1 MLLRR
6 AAHFIC
12 LMILFA
18 GAATHAE
25 EAGLTDPIAGFN
37 GMFLPGTWVPVH
49 TVLESPDTAF
59 RGDLVFTVTETGATR
74 YRIIRRIEMDSA
86 GSLPIEIVIPTP
98 ASEFEVDA
106 SLRPDDGRVRNA
118 TWALSAPAR
127 SGRIVLVVGR
137 PGALD
142 LLDRIRGTMADNASV
157 IYASPHELPADP
169 LGYDTVDTVVLYDS
183 RLARLPAATVAALD
197 VWVRRGGRV
206 ITVGGAHLSPADGK
220 VIRPLLPG
228 RVGDLTQGMP
238 SEWNALFPLGII
250 GRSTNILY
258 SRFHPDE
265 RAQTV
270 PRHGIPLITYE
281 DRGKGSLAFVATGV
295 ATLGR
300 IAMPGSGIWREAFPP
315 LSPVGRVRVPTM
327 TRRSA
332 RDSVVGEAIISD
344 GLRLFPGRG
353 TVALIG
359 LLYVVLISVLARRLS
374 RSHLPARAAVLR
386 PASLAMAVSALL
398 LIGAARGSWTR
409 PATVAEGELF
419 RGSALS
425 HGSEPTPGIVE
436 KDLIA
441 ASRTGAGLKIG
452 LPAALQPVPLAGR
465 TVSVRQEA
473 SETALLTSL
482 GRGEQNY
489 HFLQTTLSLDVTAGL
504 SLSSRGV
511 NLSLHNASIRRLSDA
526 VLLWDGRLFELG
538 DIEREATFRTNLIT
552 AVSHRSM
559 QRSMGLK
566 RARMLRRFSEVMV
579 SGIGPVLIAFIDE
592 PLVPVSVPSTYGRSA
607 VTVAMFSL
615 QHPLLSGI
623 RGSR

>member
-1 MLLRR
+1 
-6 AAHFIC
+6 
-12 LMILFA
+12 MIVVV
-18 GAATHAE
+18 GAATHGE
-25 EAGLTDPIAGFN
+25 EVSLTDPIPGFN

-49 TVLESPDTAF
+49 TVLVSPEAAF
-59 RGDLVFTVTETGATR
+59 RGDLVFTVTETGTTR
-74 YRIIRRIEMDSA
+74 YRVIRRIEMQSA
-86 GSLPIEIVIPTP
+86 GSLPLEFVIPTP

-106 SLRPDDGRVRNA
+106 SLRPDEGRVQNA

-142 LLDRIRGTMADNASV
+142 LLERIRGTMADNASV
-157 IYASPHELPADP
+157 IYGSPEELPADP

-183 RLARLPAATVAALD
+183 RLARLSAETVAALD

-206 ITVGGAHLSPADGK
+206 ITVGGAHLSPADGT

-228 RVGDLTQGMP
+228 RVGDLTRGMP

-250 GRSTNILY
+250 GRSANILY
-258 SRFHPDE
+258 SRFHPDA

-270 PRHGIPLITYE
+270 PRRGTPIITYE

-327 TRRSA
+327 IRRTA
-332 RDSVVGEAIISD
+332 RDSVVGEAIVSD
-344 GLRLFPGRG
+344 GPRLFPARG
-353 TVALIG
+353 TVALLG
-359 LLYVVLISVLARRLS
+359 LLYIVVISVLARRLS
-374 RSHLPARAAVLR
+374 RSHLPGHAAVLR
-386 PASLAMAVSALL
+386 PASLAIAVSALL
-398 LIGAARGSWTR
+398 LLGAARGSWTR
-409 PATVAEGELF
+409 PATIAEGELF

-441 ASRTGAGLKIG
+441 ASRTGARLEIG

-465 TVSVRQEA
+465 TVYVRQEA
-473 SETALLTSL
+473 SETRLLTSL
-482 GRGEQNY
+482 GRGERNY

-504 SLSSRGV
+504 ALSSRGV
-511 NLSLHNASIRRLSDA
+511 NLSLRNASVRHLSDA
-526 VLLWDGRLFELG
+526 VLLWNGRLFALG
-538 DIEREATFRTNLIT
+538 DIGRGTTFRTNLATEI
-552 AVSHRSM
+552 SYRSM
-559 QRSMGLK
+559 QRTLGVR
-566 RARMLRRFSEVMV
+566 RARMLRRFSEVAM
-579 SGIGPVLIAFIDE
+579 SGIGPIVIAFIEE
-592 PLVPVSVPSTYGRSA
+592 PLVPVSVPGTYGRSA

>member
-6 AAHFIC
+6 TAYFIG
-12 LMILFA
+12 LLIVFA
-18 GAATHAE
+18 VPVTHAE
-25 EAGLTDPIAGFN
+25 EVSLTDPIAGFN
-37 GMFLPGTWVPVH
+37 GMFLPGSWVPVH
-49 TVLESPDTAF
+49 TALVSPEAAF
-59 RGDLVFTVTETGATR
+59 RGDLVFTVTETGTTR
-74 YRIIRRIEMDSA
+74 YRIIRRVEMESP

-106 SLRPDDGRVRNA
+106 SLRPGGGRVQNA

-127 SGRIVLVVGR
+127 AARIVLVVGR
-137 PGALD
+137 PGALA
-142 LLDRIRGTMADNASV
+142 LLEHIRGTMADNASV
-157 IYASPHELPADP
+157 IYAGPDELPADP

-183 RLARLPAATVAALD
+183 RLARLSAETVAALD

-206 ITVGGAHLSPADGK
+206 ITVGGAHLSPADGT

-238 SEWNALFPLGII
+238 SEWNELFPLGII

-270 PRHGIPLITYE
+270 PRRGIPIITYE

-327 TRRSA
+327 IRRTA

-344 GLRLFPGRG
+344 GPRLFPGRG
-353 TVALIG
+353 TMALIG
-359 LLYVVLISVLARRLS
+359 LLYIVLVSVLARRLS

-386 PASLAMAVSALL
+386 PASLAILVSALL
-398 LIGAARGSWTR
+398 LLGAARGSWTR
-409 PATVAEGELF
+409 PATIAEGELF
-419 RGSALS
+419 RGSALT
-425 HGSEPTPGIVE
+425 HGSEPTPGVVE

-441 ASRTGAGLKIG
+441 ASRTGTGLEIG

-465 TVSVRQEA
+465 TVSVRQGR
-473 SETALLTSL
+473 SETTLLTSV
-482 GRGEQNY
+482 GRGERNY

-504 SLSSRGV
+504 ALSSRGV
-511 NLSLHNASIRRLSDA
+511 NLSLRNASIRHLSDA
-526 VLLWDGRLFELG
+526 VLLWNGRFFDLG
-538 DIEREATFRTNLIT
+538 DIGRGTTFRANLIT

-559 QRSMGLK
+559 QQSLGIK
-566 RARMLRRFSEVMV
+566 RARMLRRFSEAA
-579 SGIGPVLIAFIDE
+579 SGIGPVLIAFIDD
-592 PLVPVSVPSTYGRSA
+592 PLVPVSIPGTYGRSA

-615 QHPLLSGI
+615 RHPLLSGI

>member
-1 MLLRR
+1 VLLRR
-6 AAHFIC
+6 TAYFIC
-12 LMILFA
+12 LIILVA
-18 GAATHAE
+18 GPASHAE
-25 EAGLTDPIAGFN
+25 AVSLTDPIAGFD
-37 GMFLPGTWVPVH
+37 GVFLPGSWVPVH
-49 TVLESPDTAF
+49 TVLRSPDDAF
-59 RGDLVFTVTETGATR
+59 RGDVVFTVTETGSTR

-106 SLRPDDGRVRNA
+106 SLRPEDGRARNA
-118 TWALSAPAR
+118 TWTLSAPAR
-127 SGRIVLVVGR
+127 SGRIILVVGR

-157 IYASPHELPADP
+157 IYVGPDELPADP
-169 LGYDTVDTVVLYDS
+169 LGYDTIDTVVLYDS
-183 RLARLPAATVAALD
+183 RLTRLSSETVAALD

-206 ITVGGAHLSPADGK
+206 ITVGGAHLSPADGTL
-220 VIRPLLPG
+220 IRPLLPG

-250 GRSTNILY
+250 GRSTGILY
-258 SRFHPDE
+258 SRFHPHE

-270 PRHGIPLITYE
+270 PRRGIPIIAYE

-327 TRRSA
+327 IRRTA
-332 RDSVVGEAIISD
+332 RDSVVGETIISD
-344 GLRLFPGRG
+344 GPRLFPTRA
-353 TVALIG
+353 TVALVG
-359 LLYVVLISVLARRLS
+359 LLYIVFISVLARRLS

-386 PASLAMAVSALL
+386 PAALALALSGLML
-398 LIGAARGSWTR
+398 LGAARGSWTR
-409 PATVAEGELF
+409 PATIAEGELF
-419 RGSALS
+419 RASALS
-425 HGSEPTPGIVE
+425 HGSEPMPGIVE

-441 ASRTGAGLKIG
+441 ASRTGSGLEIG

-465 TVSVRQEA
+465 TVSVRQGT
-473 SETALLTSL
+473 SETTLLTSL

-504 SLSSRGV
+504 ALSSRGV
-511 NLSLHNASIRRLSDA
+511 NISLRNASIRHLSDA
-526 VLLWDGRLFELG
+526 VLLWNGKLFELG
-538 DIEREATFRTNLIT
+538 DIERGSVFRTNLVT
-552 AVSHRSM
+552 AVSDRGT
-559 QRSMGLK
+559 QRSMGVE
-566 RARMLRRFSEVMV
+566 RARMLRRFREVV
-579 SGIGPVLIAFIDE
+579 SGIGPVLIAFVDE
-592 PLVPVSVPSTYGRSA
+592 PLVPVSISDTYGRSA